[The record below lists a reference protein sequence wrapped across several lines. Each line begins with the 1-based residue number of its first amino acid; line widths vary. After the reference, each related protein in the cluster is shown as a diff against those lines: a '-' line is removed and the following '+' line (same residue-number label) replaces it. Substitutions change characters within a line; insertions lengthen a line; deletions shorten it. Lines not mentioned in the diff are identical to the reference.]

1 MGDSL
6 AKTLAGAASCDL
18 GFQAPALSRLEIKGM
33 LLGVGDDSFA
43 RNLPLK
49 ATDRAFDAFVIVNL
63 YLSHS
68 QPPIH
73 FTEVKSLHNALR
85 ECQSDER
92 TLETSRTLVLSM
104 TSQ

>member
-1 MGDSL
+1 MGDSF

-18 GFQAPALSRLEIKGM
+18 GFQAAALARLEIKGM

-43 RNLPLK
+43 GNLALK
-49 ATDRAFDAFVIVNL
+49 ATNCALNAFVIVNL

-73 FTEVKSLHNALR
+73 FTGVKSLHNARR
-85 ECQSDER
+85 ECQSDHR
-92 TLETSRTLVLSM
+92 NT
-104 TSQ
+104 